1 MNMNAKFLT
10 KYPQTKFKITF
21 GTVYIMN
28 NLIVTPVV

>member
-21 GTVYIMN
+21 VTVYIMN